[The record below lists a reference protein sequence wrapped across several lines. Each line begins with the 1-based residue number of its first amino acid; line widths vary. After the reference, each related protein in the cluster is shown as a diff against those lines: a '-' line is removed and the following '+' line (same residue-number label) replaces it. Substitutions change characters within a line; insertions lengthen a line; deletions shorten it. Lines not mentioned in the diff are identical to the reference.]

1 MSAEER
7 RHNGLQQG
15 GIMLAIKETFDGAK
29 LARRA
34 VVLSSPVALSVSD
47 PAVME
52 PWDLPL
58 STGQLYHWSRGY
70 SPAV

>member
-7 RHNGLQQG
+7 RHDGLQQG

-52 PWDLPL
+52 P
-58 STGQLYHWSRGY
+58 
-70 SPAV
+70 